1 MLLAVFENWHFDT
14 FLKGKVSYH
23 FFIML
28 PSALARRETEL
39 LNVLELPESGTLPME
54 SELFQKIMDGVP
66 VQSAAQSTNT
76 LTPLTNYFSNSDM
89 ATAMLTSSSSGVSQ
103 PDGSSYH
110 AEKSTCCFCRAQFTK
125 LQQHMPNHHP
135 YVFSDLMA
143 ADKPSEPDLSIC
155 LPFMKRGARAHMIP
169 YIVAMRYQH
178 PRYAEDIPDW
188 VREAISVIVEASD
201 APERIDLM
209 SQLESSDAEEKAPPK
224 KKKEKGKGKKKEKP
238 VNEQV
243 VAANLKAKDDALLA
257 FAETIPVTNG
267 SSSKG
272 SAKASTSKK
281 RKVDDSSPESDQE
294 KPKSKKKRSRGTST
308 APAQEDEGESGRAV
322 VEFMEDVEDPPS
334 ASNIAAHML
343 TGHIS
348 SLGIPMRHA
357 KGDGI
362 KLAGYIAS
370 NVTFDILKAAVAMLD
385 DYCNEGKFEV
395 RASGDIHYVWKGM
408 FKKPIVE

>member
-1 MLLAVFENWHFDT
+1 MLLAVFKNWHFDT

-23 FFIML
+23 FFTML

-54 SELFQKIMDGVP
+54 SEVFQKIMDGVS
-66 VQSAAQSTNT
+66 VQSAAHSTNT

-89 ATAMLTSSSSGVSQ
+89 ATAMLTSTSAGVSQ

-243 VAANLKAKDDALLA
+243 VAANLKAKDEALLA
-257 FAETIPVTNG
+257 FADTIPVTNG

-281 RKVDDSSPESDQE
+281 RKADDSSPESDQE

-308 APAQEDEGESGRAV
+308 APAQEEGEGGRAV

>member
-23 FFIML
+23 FSTML

-66 VQSAAQSTNT
+66 VQSATQSTNT
-76 LTPLTNYFSNSDM
+76 LTPLTNYFSNSNM
-89 ATAMLTSSSSGVSQ
+89 ATAMLTSSSGGVSQ

-110 AEKSTCCFCRAQFTK
+110 AEKSTCCFCGAQFTK

-201 APERIDLM
+201 APEKIDLM

-224 KKKEKGKGKKKEKP
+224 KKKEKGKGKKKERA
-238 VNEQV
+238 VNDQV

-281 RKVDDSSPESDQE
+281 RKADESSPETDQE
-294 KPKSKKKRSRGTST
+294 KPKTKKKRSRATST

-362 KLAGYIAS
+362 KLAGYISS